1 MADRRKKD
9 TKREI
14 LEIRSK
20 IARKLLSEARK
31 GNMSFCEPNRTEE
44 ERNKYCSGIKKYLK
58 KKIILNYRSLY

>member
-1 MADRRKKD
+1 MTDRRKKD

-31 GNMSFCEPNRTEE
+31 GNMSFCEPNRTEA
-44 ERNKYCSGIKKYLK
+44 ERNQYCSGIKH
-58 KKIILNYRSLY
+58 I